1 MIWADLNS
9 RQPNTT
15 NCTKGLESKRG
26 QLVAEEAPAGIDR
39 CFRAYVRMVTN
50 VADFKCFG
58 HILMA
63 MDDYWL
69 AVVANL

>member
-1 MIWADLNS
+1 M
-9 RQPNTT
+9 
-15 NCTKGLESKRG
+15 
-26 QLVAEEAPAGIDR
+26 VAEEAPAGIDR